1 MILGQKRAK
10 KGVAQ
15 WAKNALREPFFS
27 RFFPQIEWEMLQ
39 KMTIFLKFRWCE
51 NPARSGAAQLT
62 SNLLLIFISGLDVIA
77 LRRWGRGFRKARKRK
92 NHSALRLGG
101 ENTGEKNVKN

>member
-1 MILGQKRAK
+1 MGKKCIARA
-10 KGVAQ
+10 
-15 WAKNALREPFFS
+15 L
-27 RFFPQIEWEMLQ
+27 FFPVFPTDRVGNAS
-39 KMTIFLKFRWCE
+39 KKYHFLKFRWCE

-101 ENTGEKNVKN
+101 ENTGGKNVKNCRSQA

>member
-1 MILGQKRAK
+1 MGK
-10 KGVAQ
+10 KCIART
-15 WAKNALREPFFS
+15 LFFPV
-27 RFFPQIEWEMLQ
+27 FPQIEWEMPQ
-39 KMTIFLKFRWCE
+39 KMTIVLKFRWCE
-51 NPARSGAAQLT
+51 NPARSGSPQLT
-62 SNLLLIFISGLDVIA
+62 SNLLFIFISGLDVIA